1 MKPHVLLNSAMTVDG
16 KIATSNSSMQISGSD
31 DLKRVHMLR
40 KKFDAIMVGINT
52 VIIDNPR
59 LTVHKIKSE
68 SYDNPIRIIVD
79 SRLRIPRDANVL
91 DSSARTI
98 ILTTRMA
105 RVRDVELLRSMC
117 DVIVCGED
125 VVNLSEA
132 LKILYDM
139 GISSIMLEGG
149 STLNFSMFKD
159 GLVDKVS
166 VCIGSRILGGVES
179 KTLVGGRGFSLDE
192 VVELELDDFYR
203 IDGDIV
209 LEYNVKKKE

>member
-1 MKPHVLLNSAMTVDG
+1 MKPYVLLNSAMTVDG
-16 KIATSNSSMQISGSD
+16 KIATSNSSMQISGSE

-68 SYDNPIRIIVD
+68 ACDNPIRIIVD
-79 SRLRIPRDANVL
+79 SLLRVPRDANVL

-98 ILTTRMA
+98 ILTTRRA
-105 RVRDVELLRSMC
+105 RSRDVELLRSMC
-117 DVIVCGED
+117 DVLVCGED
-125 VVNLSEA
+125 IVNLSDA
-132 LKILYDM
+132 LEILYDM

-149 STLNFSMFKD
+149 STLNFSMLKD
-159 GLVDKVS
+159 GLVDKIS
-166 VCIGSRILGGVES
+166 VCIGSMILGGVES
-179 KTLVGGRGFSLDE
+179 KTLVGGEGFNLDE

-203 IDGDIV
+203 IDDDIV